1 MELSLLRHCY
11 HQLASQ
17 INVLLLERLW
27 YVMLE
32 QFLMKYVWSAAGL
45 VMVAVPIITATGY
58 SETGEDGRRRQ
69 KPAALLGATWP
80 KIIKWAFKIIC

>member
-1 MELSLLRHCY
+1 MELAQLRQSFKSLR
-11 HQLASQ
+11 SQ
-17 INVLLLERLW
+17 IHQILLKRLW

-58 SETGEDGRRRQ
+58 AEQGEV
-69 KPAALLGATWP
+69 
-80 KIIKWAFKIIC
+80 IM